1 MILFTWHSWNDKGR
15 QICGITELGERDTGR
30 LPQKIWFLDSPHKNF
45 PATLSTALSPHG
57 GMEVGATVR
66 GRQERPCG
74 REVFG
79 ILTVS
84 VAAPRLGQCCS
95 FLRCHHCHWGKLG
108 TGHTGSISLSF
119 LKTAWKPIIIYKQSL
134 IRKKREKKKVTHA
147 SCNK

>member
-15 QICGITELGERDTGR
+15 QICGSTELGERDTGR
-30 LPQKIWFLDSPHKNF
+30 LPQKICFLDSLHENSQNF
-45 PATLSTALSPHG
+45 PATLSAALSPHR

-66 GRQERPCG
+66 RRQERPCG

-95 FLRCHHCHWGKLG
+95 CLRCHHCHWGKLG

-134 IRKKREKKKVTHA
+134 IEKKKVTHA
-147 SCNK
+147 SSNR